1 MQNKKVDEF
10 VLISVPKEVL
20 EDAGIVDGSV
30 LQIYAD
36 GNRLVI
42 ERLTDTGEVVCDG
55 DCDNCPVNETECD
68 GNCEE
73 CPCYKNCEEEEKGK
87 RSEYSE
93 NAEELPCRMKSGARS
108 GLSKTTCCRSRKA
121 RTADR

>member
-10 VLISVPKEVL
+10 VLMSVPKEAL

-36 GNRLVI
+36 GNKLVI
-42 ERLTDTGEVVCDG
+42 EKLIDTGEIVCDG

-73 CPCYKNCEEEEKGK
+73 CPCHINCEEEEK
-87 RSEYSE
+87 
-93 NAEELPCRMKSGARS
+93 
-108 GLSKTTCCRSRKA
+108 
-121 RTADR
+121 

>member
-1 MQNKKVDEF
+1 MEEDIVMQNKKVDEF

-73 CPCYKNCEEEEKGK
+73 CPCYKNCEEEEK
-87 RSEYSE
+87 
-93 NAEELPCRMKSGARS
+93 
-108 GLSKTTCCRSRKA
+108 
-121 RTADR
+121 

>member
-1 MQNKKVDEF
+1 MQNKKVNEF
-10 VLISVPKEVL
+10 TLISVPKEAL

-42 ERLTDTGEVVCDG
+42 ERLTDTGEIVCDG

-68 GNCEE
+68 ENCIEF
-73 CPCYKNCEEEEKGK
+73 PCYKNCEEEEK
-87 RSEYSE
+87 
-93 NAEELPCRMKSGARS
+93 
-108 GLSKTTCCRSRKA
+108 
-121 RTADR
+121 

>member
-10 VLISVPKEVL
+10 VLISVPKEAL

-42 ERLTDTGEVVCDG
+42 ERLTDTGEIVCDG

-73 CPCYKNCEEEEKGK
+73 CPYYKNCEEEEK
-87 RSEYSE
+87 
-93 NAEELPCRMKSGARS
+93 
-108 GLSKTTCCRSRKA
+108 
-121 RTADR
+121 

>member
-1 MQNKKVDEF
+1 MQNKKVNEF
-10 VLISVPKEVL
+10 TLISVPKEAL

-42 ERLTDTGEVVCDG
+42 ERLTDTGEIVCDG
-55 DCDNCPVNETECD
+55 DCDSCPVNETECD

-73 CPCYKNCEEEEKGK
+73 CPCYKSCEEEEK
-87 RSEYSE
+87 
-93 NAEELPCRMKSGARS
+93 
-108 GLSKTTCCRSRKA
+108 
-121 RTADR
+121 

>member
-1 MQNKKVDEF
+1 MQNKIVDEF

-73 CPCYKNCEEEEKGK
+73 CPCYKNCEEEEK
-87 RSEYSE
+87 
-93 NAEELPCRMKSGARS
+93 
-108 GLSKTTCCRSRKA
+108 
-121 RTADR
+121 

>member
-10 VLISVPKEVL
+10 VLISVPKEAL

-30 LQIYAD
+30 LQIYVD
-36 GNRLVI
+36 GNKLVI
-42 ERLTDTGEVVCDG
+42 EKLIDTGEIVCDG

-73 CPCYKNCEEEEKGK
+73 CPCYKNCEE
-87 RSEYSE
+87 
-93 NAEELPCRMKSGARS
+93 
-108 GLSKTTCCRSRKA
+108 
-121 RTADR
+121 

>member
-10 VLISVPKEVL
+10 VLISVPKEAL

-36 GNRLVI
+36 GNKLVI
-42 ERLTDTGEVVCDG
+42 EKLIDTGEIVCDG

-68 GNCEE
+68 GHCSA
-73 CPCYKNCEEEEKGK
+73 CPCYKNCEEEEK
-87 RSEYSE
+87 
-93 NAEELPCRMKSGARS
+93 
-108 GLSKTTCCRSRKA
+108 
-121 RTADR
+121 

>member
-1 MQNKKVDEF
+1 MQNKKVDEV

-73 CPCYKNCEEEEKGK
+73 CPCYKNCEEEEK
-87 RSEYSE
+87 
-93 NAEELPCRMKSGARS
+93 
-108 GLSKTTCCRSRKA
+108 
-121 RTADR
+121 

>member
-1 MQNKKVDEF
+1 MQNKKVNEF
-10 VLISVPKEVL
+10 TLISVPKEAL

-36 GNRLVI
+36 GNKLVI
-42 ERLTDTGEVVCDG
+42 EKLIDTGEIVCDG

-73 CPCYKNCEEEEKGK
+73 CPCHITCEEEGK
-87 RSEYSE
+87 
-93 NAEELPCRMKSGARS
+93 
-108 GLSKTTCCRSRKA
+108 
-121 RTADR
+121 

>member
-10 VLISVPKEVL
+10 VLISVPKEAL

-36 GNRLVI
+36 ENRLVI
-42 ERLTDTGEVVCDG
+42 ERLTDTGEIVCDG

-73 CPCYKNCEEEEKGK
+73 CPCYKSCEEEEK
-87 RSEYSE
+87 
-93 NAEELPCRMKSGARS
+93 
-108 GLSKTTCCRSRKA
+108 
-121 RTADR
+121 

>member
-10 VLISVPKEVL
+10 VLISVPKEAL
-20 EDAGIVDGSV
+20 EDAGIVDGGV

-36 GNRLVI
+36 GNKLVI
-42 ERLTDTGEVVCDG
+42 EKLIDTGEIVCDG

-73 CPCYKNCEEEEKGK
+73 CPCYKNCEEEEK
-87 RSEYSE
+87 
-93 NAEELPCRMKSGARS
+93 
-108 GLSKTTCCRSRKA
+108 
-121 RTADR
+121 

>member
-10 VLISVPKEVL
+10 VLISVPKEAL

-42 ERLTDTGEVVCDG
+42 EKLIDTGEIVCDG

-68 GNCEE
+68 ENCIG
-73 CPCYKNCEEEEKGK
+73 CPCYKNCEEEE
-87 RSEYSE
+87 R
-93 NAEELPCRMKSGARS
+93 
-108 GLSKTTCCRSRKA
+108 
-121 RTADR
+121 

>member
-36 GNRLVI
+36 GNKLVI
-42 ERLTDTGEVVCDG
+42 EKLIDTGEIVCDG

-73 CPCYKNCEEEEKGK
+73 CPC
-87 RSEYSE
+87 
-93 NAEELPCRMKSGARS
+93 NAKQE
-108 GLSKTTCCRSRKA
+108 
-121 RTADR
+121 

>member
-36 GNRLVI
+36 ENRLVI

-73 CPCYKNCEEEEKGK
+73 CPCYKNCEEEEK
-87 RSEYSE
+87 
-93 NAEELPCRMKSGARS
+93 
-108 GLSKTTCCRSRKA
+108 
-121 RTADR
+121 

>member
-10 VLISVPKEVL
+10 VLISVPKEAL

-30 LQIYAD
+30 LQIDVD
-36 GNRLVI
+36 GNKLVI
-42 ERLTDTGEVVCDG
+42 EKLIDTGEIVCDG

-73 CPCYKNCEEEEKGK
+73 CPCYKNCEEEEK
-87 RSEYSE
+87 
-93 NAEELPCRMKSGARS
+93 
-108 GLSKTTCCRSRKA
+108 
-121 RTADR
+121 

>member
-10 VLISVPKEVL
+10 VLISIPKEVL

-36 GNRLVI
+36 GNKLVI
-42 ERLTDTGEVVCDG
+42 EKLIDTGEIV
-55 DCDNCPVNETECD
+55 CD

-73 CPCYKNCEEEEKGK
+73 CPCYKNCEEEE
-87 RSEYSE
+87 R
-93 NAEELPCRMKSGARS
+93 
-108 GLSKTTCCRSRKA
+108 
-121 RTADR
+121 

>member
-42 ERLTDTGEVVCDG
+42 ERLTDTGEIVCDG
-55 DCDNCPVNETECD
+55 DCDNWPENETECD
-68 GNCEE
+68 GHCEE
-73 CPCYKNCEEEEKGK
+73 CPRYKNCEEEEK
-87 RSEYSE
+87 
-93 NAEELPCRMKSGARS
+93 
-108 GLSKTTCCRSRKA
+108 
-121 RTADR
+121 

>member
-1 MQNKKVDEF
+1 MQNKKGDEF

-73 CPCYKNCEEEEKGK
+73 CPCYKNCEEEEK
-87 RSEYSE
+87 
-93 NAEELPCRMKSGARS
+93 
-108 GLSKTTCCRSRKA
+108 
-121 RTADR
+121 

>member
-10 VLISVPKEVL
+10 VLISVPKEAL

-55 DCDNCPVNETECD
+55 DCDSCPVNETECD

-73 CPCYKNCEEEEKGK
+73 CPCYKSCEEEEK
-87 RSEYSE
+87 
-93 NAEELPCRMKSGARS
+93 
-108 GLSKTTCCRSRKA
+108 
-121 RTADR
+121 

>member
-10 VLISVPKEVL
+10 VLISIPKEVL
-20 EDAGIVDGSV
+20 EDAGIVEGSV

-42 ERLTDTGEVVCDG
+42 EKLIDTGEIVCDG
-55 DCDNCPVNETECD
+55 DCDNCPVNEIECD

-73 CPCYKNCEEEEKGK
+73 CPCYKNCEEEEK
-87 RSEYSE
+87 
-93 NAEELPCRMKSGARS
+93 
-108 GLSKTTCCRSRKA
+108 
-121 RTADR
+121 

>member
-10 VLISVPKEVL
+10 ILISVPKEVL

-36 GNRLVI
+36 ENRLVI

-73 CPCYKNCEEEEKGK
+73 CPCYKNCEEEEK
-87 RSEYSE
+87 
-93 NAEELPCRMKSGARS
+93 
-108 GLSKTTCCRSRKA
+108 
-121 RTADR
+121 

>member
-1 MQNKKVDEF
+1 MQNKKVNEV

-36 GNRLVI
+36 GNKLVI
-42 ERLTDTGEVVCDG
+42 EKLIDTGEIVCDG

-73 CPCYKNCEEEEKGK
+73 CPCHINCEEEEK
-87 RSEYSE
+87 
-93 NAEELPCRMKSGARS
+93 
-108 GLSKTTCCRSRKA
+108 
-121 RTADR
+121 

>member
-10 VLISVPKEVL
+10 VLISVPKEAL

-30 LQIYAD
+30 LQIYVD
-36 GNRLVI
+36 GNELVI
-42 ERLTDTGEVVCDG
+42 EKLIDTGEIVCDG

-73 CPCYKNCEEEEKGK
+73 CPCYKNCEEEEK
-87 RSEYSE
+87 
-93 NAEELPCRMKSGARS
+93 
-108 GLSKTTCCRSRKA
+108 
-121 RTADR
+121 

>member
-1 MQNKKVDEF
+1 MQNKKVNEF
-10 VLISVPKEVL
+10 TLISVPKDVL

-42 ERLTDTGEVVCDG
+42 ERLTDTGEIVCDG

-68 GNCEE
+68 ENCIE
-73 CPCYKNCEEEEKGK
+73 
-87 RSEYSE
+87 
-93 NAEELPCRMKSGARS
+93 
-108 GLSKTTCCRSRKA
+108 
-121 RTADR
+121 

>member
-10 VLISVPKEVL
+10 VLISVPKEAL

-36 GNRLVI
+36 GNKLVI
-42 ERLTDTGEVVCDG
+42 EKLIDTGEIVCDG

-73 CPCYKNCEEEEKGK
+73 CPCYKSCEEEEK
-87 RSEYSE
+87 
-93 NAEELPCRMKSGARS
+93 
-108 GLSKTTCCRSRKA
+108 
-121 RTADR
+121 